1 MRVSEV
7 PQVRRSAPVLGADT
21 RTVLTDLLGHDTARI
36 SRLAQ
41 SGVIGVP
48 RLT

>member
-21 RTVLTDLLGHDTARI
+21 RTVLTDLLGYD
-36 SRLAQ
+36 SAQ
-41 SGVIGVP
+41 FPDLPKAV
-48 RLT
+48 